1 MKNILFFLSLFSLI
15 LPLKVFP
22 CPTAFRT
29 ENGSSMVRN
38 FMSGKKEDLQ
48 RAVDLIGVYNPN
60 LDAQLKREGYSRD
73 GYPREL
79 FQKDIDLNNQSLWFL
94 QNFYSGN
101 VSGKNSFFVGEVQT
115 YSPQS
120 SVPVVGR
127 IVRRTGR
134 KIAVVEVINLTGDI
148 KKMEVEVE
156 ASFHFDYYNEGT
168 KDKFGDGFKVFVKND
183 EFSIMVRQGNP
194 QLEMVFAALQSN
206 KKTFDYRLSDTS
218 ISNEEQKLKAQGFNS
233 AYIRGINEVN
243 EWIAVVDQMRKLK
256 INPYKTHID
265 YLADK
270 VRDHIAHV
278 REGLSSSHLR
288 EMRNLERLEELAERT
303 IQEEGVTYL
312 WWLRFNYALSRIY
325 DHGDITVRGRFPR
338 VRSIDERLLVN
349 LFPAQVVMPTIIEK
363 MGVMAANRAN
373 RNNIHPVVLLKQEE
387 ETKGLTGIETVS
399 PTWVFNESVR
409 DAIKIINMSNTFLVE
424 HYGPVYG
431 RWWREMENLPVEERQ
446 GAEIALFSLTQL
458 RLPFVKEDLWRI
470 RSELHGFL
478 DSRITYNPSFNVLRE
493 ISSEYLKDEWVKEI
507 IESFEGLFF
516 RVEYPPHPRFTLL

>member
-29 ENGSSMVRN
+29 ENGSSVVRS
-38 FMSGKKEDLQ
+38 FMSGKKEALQ
-48 RAVDLIGVYNPN
+48 KAVDLIGVYNPN

-79 FQKDIDLNNQSLWFL
+79 FQKDIDLDNQSLLFL
-94 QNFYSGN
+94 QNFYAGN
-101 VSGKNSFFVGEVQT
+101 VSGENSFFVGKVST
-115 YSPQS
+115 HSSQS

-134 KIAVVEVINLTGDI
+134 KTAVVEVVTLSGNV
-148 KKMEVEVE
+148 KKAKVVVE
-156 ASFHFDYYNEGT
+156 ASFHFDFYNEGT
-168 KDKFGDGFKVFVKND
+168 KDIFGDGFKVFVKND

-206 KKTFDYRLSDTS
+206 KKTFGYKLSDTS
-218 ISNEEQKLKAQGFNS
+218 IRNEEQKLEAQGFDS
-233 AYIRGINEVN
+233 AYTRGINEVN
-243 EWIAVVDQMRKLK
+243 EWIAVVNQMRKLK
-256 INPYKTHID
+256 INPYKTHVD

-270 VRDHIAHV
+270 VRDHIVHV
-278 REGLSSSHLR
+278 KAGLSSSHLR
-288 EMRNLERLEELAERT
+288 EIRNLERLEELAERT
-303 IQEEGVTYL
+303 IQEKGVTYL

-325 DHGDITVRGRFPR
+325 DHGDITVIGSFPR

-349 LFPAQVVMPTIIEK
+349 LFPTQIIMPTIIEK
-363 MGVMAANRAN
+363 MGVMAVNRAN
-373 RNNIHPVVLLKQEE
+373 RNNIHPVVLLKQEA
-387 ETKGLTGIETVS
+387 ETEGLTGVKTVS

-409 DAIKIINMSNTFLVE
+409 DAIRVINMSNTFLIE
-424 HYGPVYG
+424 HYGPVYN
-431 RWWREMENLPVEERQ
+431 RWWQEIENLSVEERQ

-458 RLPFVKEDLWRI
+458 GLPFVKEDLWRM

-478 DSRITYNPSFNVLRE
+478 DSLYKPSFNGLRE
-493 ISSEYLKDEWVKEI
+493 ISNEYYLKDEWVKGI
-507 IESFEGLFF
+507 IEDFEGLFF
-516 RVEYPPHPRFTLL
+516 RVRYPPHPRFTLL